1 MPKRHIEE
9 CPHKIGFQTAV
20 REVIPTA
27 CTECPSPEVH
37 YFNHP
42 TGVALCLVCYKWDT
56 CEKRKEEVTDGR

>member
-1 MPKRHIEE
+1 MPKQHIEE

-20 REVIPTA
+20 REVIPAA
-27 CTECPSPEVH
+27 CAECPSPEVH

-56 CEKRKEEVTDGR
+56 CEKRKEGATDGR